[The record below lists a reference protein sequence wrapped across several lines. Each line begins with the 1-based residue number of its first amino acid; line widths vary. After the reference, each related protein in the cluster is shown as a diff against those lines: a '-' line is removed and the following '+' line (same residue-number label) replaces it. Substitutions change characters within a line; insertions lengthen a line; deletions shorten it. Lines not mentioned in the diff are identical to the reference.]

1 MQSKKLDDNPT
12 WRCKFKCSFRIRI
25 LFFTRLGRETFSLDL
40 QTIPGVKQLEKQVL
54 E

>member
-1 MQSKKLDDNPT
+1 
-12 WRCKFKCSFRIRI
+12 
-25 LFFTRLGRETFSLDL
+25 LGRETFSLDL